1 MSVRNRTP
9 RRAFTLLEMMV
20 VLVIIGLLAGVV
32 AINLVGQADNA
43 KAEATKQKMITI
55 RGAIDQ
61 FYIQYSRYPVNLDEM
76 VQQNL
81 VVRDKLKDA
90 WNEPI
95 YYMAPAPNGGAYAL
109 ISFGKNKENDNGGG
123 DDIYVYPEVQ

>member
-1 MSVRNRTP
+1 MSVRVSSA

-43 KAEATKQKMITI
+43 KAEATRQKMKTI
-55 RGAIDQ
+55 SGAVDQ
-61 FYIQYSRYPVNLDEM
+61 FYVQYSRYPVSLGEM
-76 VQQNL
+76 VQLNL
-81 VVRDKLKDA
+81 VVQDKLKDA

-95 YYMAPAPNGGAYAL
+95 YYMAPAPNGSAYVL
-109 ISFGKNKENDNGGG
+109 ISFGKNKQEDGGG
-123 DDIYVYPEVQ
+123 ADDIYVYPDAD